1 MDKAILVIDMPVNC
15 IHCPC
20 LHRYDG
26 DDWCAVACKVIYS
39 PNNRDKWCPLK
50 ELPEKQLL
58 WFDDERDDWAI
69 GYNDCLSEIVGE

>member
-39 PNNRDKWCPLK
+39 PNNRDKCCPLK
-50 ELPEKQLL
+50 PAPELQDV
-58 WFDDERDDWAI
+58 WYNDDNWVM
-69 GYNDCLSEIVGE
+69 GYNNCVHEIMGD